1 MSEDLTINNPESIE
15 SLTEGQIERADDFME
30 TGDRYEAEHQAAQ
43 AQEAELEAQGIPTGD
58 EAMLAAAKDQ
68 GLLPNNPL
76 QLAQEA
82 GTALVGGLADAVESV
97 GGFLELSGDT
107 AKVALNR
114 LYGNPY
120 SDDDDIAEDQN
131 PFSQEYVSN
140 DAGWLDIPDQWIPQ
154 NNSGL
159 GKLARGLAEF
169 GFLTAATGGVGGWT
183 AGSAKAGVRIAAA
196 GRAAGIGRKG
206 IKTIRLFHKG
216 TIIAAEGGIADLI
229 SSSSETANIANLVQ
243 QYAPGIPFMEA
254 LAVDPDEDSRW
265 EARLKTVAAGG
276 GVNLVGHFLA
286 AFIKASWRGAKALK
300 KGASPDEANQLV
312 NSTVDSEMARASYL
326 DEAAATERAADQW
339 NQGFGISNTPN
350 RKMYVAD
357 YLDEAENARYN
368 DPITSQL
375 ELEQLDEIADAR
387 GVDDGNP
394 WDWEQGQSAR
404 QFEESLTRKADSA
417 VNPNLFSDAD
427 KSTYRPDSPDP
438 VIKNLKESIAD
449 LKAGGEGRSYE
460 PLQTES
466 ALNRMAR
473 GDESVRRTILDMSKT
488 IAREAFSDLDS
499 SLGFKEVQALIIKQ
513 AEEIYGLVGN
523 GGDEAVKNL
532 KAHFAKKENGIEWT
546 HDGNTIVTGNASQK
560 MALQL
565 VIHSLAKQ
573 VQAIAAGAN
582 NVAPTAS
589 LIRQGE
595 QIHNALKVAMIEH
608 KKIGFMTGT
617 ELASQRG
624 VKLSKTRRLEI
635 EEGLADIE
643 VKQNAFYAEL
653 QRLFKEGKH
662 QDRRFLSELYEHS
675 GGKVNTLEQIT
686 DYLRANVVGGR
697 MDGTNIPAR
706 YKMELRS
713 VFYNSILSSLKT
725 PVKAVAGTNMIALLR
740 PLQAWMGARLDFSKG
755 IGGNKT
761 EMLLA
766 AAQIDGYGKAL
777 AEGFEMFKH
786 NWDLGVNRKAQTYM
800 GRFDF
805 DKDIENWKALKPY
818 YEAYG
823 SSLEQT
829 AYNSLDT
836 IVDWNNNPW
845 MRYSANAMG
854 AGDALARTVIGRM
867 EMRAQAAREAIES
880 GVDLDDVV
888 KWADKHEELFRSKVF
903 KQDEYEK
910 WVVSDK
916 AARLAGDEAA
926 MTKALE
932 GNLQG
937 LEKIAKIT
945 GMRAFFPFVRT
956 GYNSLRLAFGHTVL
970 NKFTAQ
976 FHDIMKG
983 ENLAKYGIANKAEL
997 ASAQA
1002 LMRGRMAM
1010 GNTIIAMGSLAAMT
1024 GLMTGDL
1031 PRDKETRDLWKING
1045 IKPNSFK
1052 FGLPGGGAMYV
1063 SYKDIEPFNTIL
1075 AATGNV
1081 VAHQHVLGEDM
1092 RDEMLEKLV
1101 WMTTAVV
1108 VDKSMLAGVEDLAQ
1122 VLSADTAGGKLK
1134 RTAAKYIRS
1143 HLPYA
1148 GLLAQIGSV
1157 MDANEKEANTFM
1169 EQIFQRDAIFKSVFY
1184 QPKYDVVAKDRRGK
1198 PLSKSSGNPMLD
1210 GFNAISP
1217 VAVTFIGND
1226 FVKKGLA
1233 EMSFNMPEVM
1243 TTYKGEP
1250 LNSYE
1255 RSQLQKYMAKGK
1267 LRTRLEK
1274 AMRDGGTW
1282 RTQLDIYK
1290 KNGLRQA
1297 DGYELKKQ
1305 NFYRIIKRI
1314 FEQEKKAAMIQLRND
1329 NPSLAERI
1337 DLRTYKSNLSKAGRY
1352 KAIENLMQL
1361 PK

>member
-1 MSEDLTINNPESIE
+1 MSEDLTLNNPDDLSPLSENQS
-15 SLTEGQIERADDFME
+15 ERVDKFMD
-30 TGDRYEAEHQAAQ
+30 TGARLEAEHQAQ
-43 AQEAELEAQGIPTGD
+43 QELEEETGLNE
-58 EAMLAAAKDQ
+58 EALAAAAKDQ

-82 GTALVGGLADAVESV
+82 GTAVVGGLADAVESV

-107 AKVALNR
+107 AKVAMNR

-131 PFSQEYVSN
+131 PFSDKYVSN
-140 DAGWLDIPDQWIPQ
+140 DAGWLDIPDQYIPQ

-183 AGSAKAGVRIAAA
+183 AGSAKAGVRLAAA

-206 IKTIRLFHKG
+206 VRAIRIFHKG
-216 TIIAAEGGIADLI
+216 TVIAAEGGIADLI
-229 SSSSETANIANLVQ
+229 SNSSETANIANLIN

-254 LAVDPDEDSRW
+254 LAVDPDKDTRW

-286 AFIKASWRGAKALK
+286 AFVKASWRGAKALK
-300 KGASPDEANQLV
+300 KGASPEDANSIV
-312 NSTVDSEMARASYL
+312 NQTVDQEMARASYL
-326 DEAAATERAADQW
+326 DEAAATERAADNW
-339 NQGFGISNTPN
+339 NQGLGISNTPN

-357 YLDEAENARYN
+357 YLDDAENARYN
-368 DPITSQL
+368 DSMTSQA
-375 ELEQLDEIADAR
+375 ELEQLDELADQR
-387 GVDDGNP
+387 GLDDGNP
-394 WDWEQGQSAR
+394 WDWEQNQSAR
-404 QFEESLTRKADSA
+404 QFEDSLTRKPDSA
-417 VNPNLFSDAD
+417 VNPNLFADAD
-427 KSTYRPDSPDP
+427 KSTYRPDSEDP
-438 VIKNLKESIAD
+438 VLRNLKESVDD

-466 ALNRMAR
+466 ALNRMSR
-473 GDESVRRTILDMSKT
+473 GDESIRKGIVDMSKK

-499 SLGFKEVQALIIKQ
+499 SLNHKEVQALIIKQ
-513 AEEIYGLVGN
+513 AEEIYGLLED
-523 GGDEAVKNL
+523 GGEQAVKNL
-532 KAHFAKKENGIEWT
+532 KAHFKNKENGIEWT

-565 VIHSLAKQ
+565 VIHSLFKQ
-573 VQAIAAGAN
+573 VQAIASGAN

-595 QIHNALKVAMIEH
+595 QIHNALKVALIEH

-617 ELASQRG
+617 ELASQKG
-624 VKLSKTRRLEI
+624 VKLSSTRRLEI

-643 VKQNAFYAEL
+643 VKQNAFFSEL
-653 QRLFKEGKH
+653 DRLFKEGKH
-662 QDRRFLSELYEHS
+662 QDRRFLMELYEHS

-686 DYLRANVVGGR
+686 DYLRAQIGGGR
-697 MDGTNIPAR
+697 MDGVNIPAR

-713 VFYNSILSSLKT
+713 VFYNSVLSSLKT
-725 PVKAVAGTNMIALLR
+725 PIKAVAGTNMIALLR
-740 PLQAWMGARLDFSKG
+740 PLQAWMGARLDFSQG
-755 IGGNKT
+755 IGGNKH

-766 AAQIDGYGKAL
+766 AAQIDAYGKAL

-786 NWDLGVNRKAQTYM
+786 NWDLGVNRKAQTYI
-800 GRFDF
+800 GKFDF

-818 YEAYG
+818 YDAYG
-823 SSLEQT
+823 SDVDKL
-829 AYNSLDT
+829 AYNKLDM

-867 EMRAQAAREAIES
+867 EMRVQAAREAIES

-888 KWADKHEELFRSKVF
+888 AYANKHEELFRAKVF
-903 KQDEYEK
+903 KQDEYGK

-932 GNLQG
+932 GNLAGIEQ
-937 LEKIAKIT
+937 ISKIT

-976 FHDIMKG
+976 WHDIMKG
-983 ENLAKYGIANKAEL
+983 ENLAKYGINNKADL

-1010 GNTIIAMGSLAAMT
+1010 GNGIIAMASLAAAT

-1031 PRDKETRDLWKING
+1031 PRDKETRDLWKVNG

-1052 FGLPGGGAMYV
+1052 FGLPGGNTMYV
-1063 SYKDIEPFNTIL
+1063 SYRDIEPFNTLL

-1134 RTAAKYIRS
+1134 RTAAKAFRA
-1143 HLPYA
+1143 HLPYS
-1148 GLLAQIGSV
+1148 GLMAQIGNV

-1184 QPKYDVVAKDRRGK
+1184 QPKYDVLSKDRRGK
-1198 PLSKSSGNPMLD
+1198 PMSRSSGHPLLD
-1210 GFNAISP
+1210 GLNALSP
-1217 VAVTFIGND
+1217 IGFTFVGND
-1226 FVKKGLA
+1226 PVKKGLA

-1255 RSQLQKYMAKGK
+1255 RSQLQKYMSMGK
-1267 LRTRLEK
+1267 LRVRLQN
-1274 AMRDGGTW
+1274 AMRDNGTW
-1282 RTQLDIYK
+1282 RRELNIFKQ
-1290 KNGLRQA
+1290 NGLRQA
-1297 DGYELKKQ
+1297 EGFELRKQ

-1314 FEQEKKAAMIQLRND
+1314 FEQEKKAAMQQLRLD
-1329 NPSLAERI
+1329 NPALAERI
-1337 DLRTYKSNLSKAGRY
+1337 KLRQYKANLSKSGRY
-1352 KAIENLMQL
+1352 QAIENLMSI

>member
-1 MSEDLTINNPESIE
+1 MTEDLTLNNPEEVSSLSNQQAE
-15 SLTEGQIERADDFME
+15 SADLFME
-30 TGDRYEAEHQAAQ
+30 SGARLEAEHQEQKAFEEETGITAEAIEAAS
-43 AQEAELEAQGIPTGD
+43 
-58 EAMLAAAKDQ
+58 KDQ
-68 GLLPNNPL
+68 GFLPNNPL

-82 GTALVGGLADAVESV
+82 GTAVVGGLADAIESV

-114 LYGNPY
+114 IYGNPY
-120 SDDDDIAEDQN
+120 TDDDDVAEDQN
-131 PFSQEYVSN
+131 PFSTEYKSR

-169 GFLTAATGGVGGWT
+169 GFIAAATGGVGGWT
-183 AGSAKAGVRIAAA
+183 AGTAKAGVRVAAA

-206 IKTIRLFHKG
+206 VKTIRLFHKG
-216 TIIAAEGGIADLI
+216 SVIATEGAIADLI
-229 SSSSETANIANLVQ
+229 TNSSETYNIANLVQ
-243 QYAPGIPFMEA
+243 EHAPGVPFVDA
-254 LAVDPDEDSRW
+254 LAVDPDKDSRW
-265 EARLKTVAAGG
+265 TARIKTVMAGA

-286 AFIKASWRGAKALK
+286 AYIKAGWRGAKALK
-300 KGASPDEANQLV
+300 KGASPDEANSIV
-312 NSTVDSEMARASYL
+312 NSTIDNEMARASYL

-438 VIKNLKESIAD
+438 GLRNLKESVDD

-473 GDESVRRTILDMSKT
+473 GDVSVRQSIVDLSKT
-488 IAREAFSDLDS
+488 IAREAFSELDS
-499 SLGFKEVQALIIKQ
+499 SLNFKEVQALIIKQ
-513 AEEIYGLVGN
+513 AEEIYGLVED
-523 GGDEAVKNL
+523 GGEQAVKNL
-532 KAHFAKKENGIEWT
+532 KAHFKKKENGIEWT

-573 VQAIAAGAN
+573 VQAISSGAN
-582 NVAPTAS
+582 QVAPTAS

-595 QIHNALKVAMIEH
+595 QIHNAMKVAIIEH

-624 VKLSKTRRLEI
+624 IKLSRARRLEI

-643 VKQNAFYAEL
+643 IKNNAFFDEL
-653 QRLFKEGKH
+653 QKLFKEGKH

-686 DYLRANVVGGR
+686 DYLRAKIGGGR
-697 MDGTNIPAR
+697 MDGENIPAR
-706 YKMELRS
+706 WKMELRS

-725 PVKAVAGTNMIALLR
+725 PIKAVAGTNMIALLR
-740 PLQAWMGARLDFSKG
+740 PLQAYMGARLDFSKG
-755 IGGNKT
+755 LGGNKQ

-766 AAQIDGYGKAL
+766 AAQIDAYGKAL

-786 NWDLGVNRKAQTYM
+786 NWDLGVNRKAQTYI

-818 YEAYG
+818 YDAYG
-823 SSLEQT
+823 SAMERT
-829 AYNSLDT
+829 AYNALDN
-836 IVDWNNNPW
+836 IVDWNNSPW
-845 MRYSANAMG
+845 LRYSANAMG

-867 EMRAQAAREAIES
+867 EMRLQAAREAIES
-880 GVDLDDVV
+880 GVDLDNVV
-888 KWADKHEELFRSKVF
+888 EWANKNEELFRHKVF
-903 KQDEYEK
+903 KQDEYNK

-916 AARLAGDEAA
+916 ATKLAGDEAA

-932 GNLQG
+932 GNLAG
-937 LEKIAKIT
+937 LERISKIT

-956 GYNSLRLAFGHTVL
+956 GYNSLRLAFGHTIL
-970 NKFTAQ
+970 NRFTAQ
-976 FHDIMKG
+976 FHDIMRG
-983 ENLAKYGIANKAEL
+983 ENLAKYGIANKADL

-1010 GNTIIAMGSLAAMT
+1010 GNSIIAMASLAAMT

-1031 PRDKETRDLWKING
+1031 PRDKETRDLWRANG

-1052 FGLPGGGAMYV
+1052 FGLPGGGSMYV
-1063 SYKDIEPFNTIL
+1063 SYKDIEPFNTLL

-1122 VLSADTAGGKLK
+1122 VLAADTAGGKLK

-1148 GLLAQIGSV
+1148 GLLAQVGNV

-1184 QPKYDVVAKDRRGK
+1184 QPKYDILAKDRRGK
-1198 PLSKSSGNPMLD
+1198 PLTKSSGNPMLD
-1210 GFNAISP
+1210 LFNSLSP

-1226 FVKKGLA
+1226 PVKKGLA
-1233 EMSFNMPEVM
+1233 EMSFNLPEVM
-1243 TTYKGEP
+1243 TSYKGEP
-1250 LNSYE
+1250 LNSFE
-1255 RSQLQKYMAKGK
+1255 RSQLQKYMAMGR
-1267 LRTRLEK
+1267 LRVRLEK
-1274 AMRDGGTW
+1274 AMKKDGIW
-1282 RTQLDIYK
+1282 RRELDAYK
-1290 KNGLRQA
+1290 QKGLRSA
-1297 DGYELKKQ
+1297 DGFELKRMR
-1305 NFYRIIKRI
+1305 FYRIIKKI
-1314 FEQEKKAAMIQLRND
+1314 FEDEKRLAMNRLRMD

-1337 DLRTYKSNLSKAGRY
+1337 DLRQYKANLSKQGRMQ
-1352 KAIENLMQL
+1352 AIENLMNL